1 MTSTE
6 RRPRRTAR
14 AAAAADAT
22 AAPVDEFD
30 RLREIFQARLR
41 GEHLQLV
48 LLSASLARADESQS
62 WIFEDLKFRAH
73 RLRGGA
79 GVFEITELATAAN
92 ALEQAAILACETHT
106 GNTDA
111 SVWSALG
118 ALVALLDGMQNAAT
132 LSIARAV

>member
-62 WIFEDLKFRAH
+62 WIF
-73 RLRGGA
+73 
-79 GVFEITELATAAN
+79 
-92 ALEQAAILACETHT
+92 
-106 GNTDA
+106 A

-132 LSIARAV
+132 LTIARAG